1 MTGELT
7 WQRSEGLS
15 HSVLTRLGTGFAVG
29 WVRGRLGACGGLDP
43 LACESLGPLAD
54 VHWGPQG
61 AHWGPQGVRLGPQDV
76 HSDSQG
82 VHLGPQGAR

>member
-43 LACESLGPLAD
+43 LACESLDPLAD

-61 AHWGPQGVRLGPQDV
+61 AHWGPQGSRLGPQDV
-76 HSDSQG
+76 HSDPQG
-82 VHLGPQGAR
+82 VHWGPQGAR

>member
-29 WVRGRLGACGGLDP
+29 WVRGRLGAC
-43 LACESLGPLAD
+43 ESLGPLAD

-61 AHWGPQGVRLGPQDV
+61 ARLGPQDV
-76 HSDSQG
+76 HSDPQG